1 MAIESKNLLV
11 AVKAYSRGNA
21 LPLDA
26 SEVWDSYEE
35 ALVYAK
41 AANAYAGQ
49 TIKVL
54 QNGVYETYVLQG
66 EAGNYSL
73 EKVGVDQSQMK
84 QFVQVVTNL
93 ASITSPEQGVVYI
106 VTGESK
112 GYIYNGSDFV
122 VVFEDVTS
130 EEDGS
135 LSEQLANLKAEF
147 ENYAALSGAEFTGS
161 VKLAA
166 DPTQDL
172 EAATKHYVDALVNGI
187 NSFTVG
193 VVNSETQL
201 PSEVKI
207 GQTFR
212 VTEAGTYAGQVCEV
226 GDLIIVVADSENAQ
240 DSDFIVVN
248 VNIDGSEFVI
258 GPESAIDANIAVFDG
273 LTGKKIKDSTV
284 SLESLQDTID
294 KAHTHENKKQLD
306 TYKLT
311 QDELLSAVDDKITEE
326 RTKID
331 KVLETKI
338 EADTNALENY
348 YTSAAVDELLK
359 PITENLNTKV
369 TSTEVNTAI
378 ETALESYY
386 TKSDADD
393 RFQDADEVSA
403 AITEALGDYATSSDV
418 TSAISDRIGNLEDAS
433 TVVGYV
439 NTKIKDI
446 QTSGDTNYNAAVQY
460 IDSRLG
466 SDFSGDENADVT
478 VTSYVTNAI
487 STANSYTD
495 TAVANAALV
504 MNEF

>member
-73 EKVGVDQSQMK
+73 EKVGVDQTQLK
-84 QFVQVVTNL
+84 QFVQVVANL
-93 ASITSPEQGVVYI
+93 AAVTSPEQGVIYI
-106 VTGESK
+106 VTGENK

-187 NSFTVG
+187 NSFTIG
-193 VVNSETQL
+193 VVDSENPL
-201 PSEVKI
+201 PSKVEV

-212 VTEAGTYAGQVCEV
+212 VVEAGTYAGQLCEV
-226 GDLIIVVADSENAQ
+226 GDLIIVVADSEDAQ

-248 VNIDGSEFVI
+248 VNIDGSQFVV

-273 LTGKKIKDSTV
+273 LTGKKIKDSAV
-284 SLESLQDTID
+284 SLASLNDVIA
-294 KAHTHENKKQLD
+294 KAHTHENKAILD
-306 TYKLT
+306 TYTST
-311 QDELLSAVDDKITEE
+311 QTELLSTVDGKIAADRAEV
-326 RTKID
+326 D
-331 KVLETKI
+331 AALAGKV
-338 EADTNALENY
+338 DTDTLGNY
-348 YTSAAVDELLK
+348 YTSAAVDDLLK

-369 TSTEVNTAI
+369 AQSDYNEKVAALEEAI
-378 ETALESYY
+378 EGKAT
-386 TKSDADD
+386 SDDIDEAIAD
-393 RFQDADEVSA
+393 R
-403 AITEALGDYATSSDV
+403 LGDIDSNTTVKDYIDTAVGSGGTA
-418 TSAISDRIGNLEDAS
+418 SAEAIAKAKSEAIDAS
-433 TVVGYV
+433 KTY
-439 NTKIKDI
+439 T
-446 QTSGDTNYNAAVQY
+446 
-460 IDSRLG
+460 DSRLG
-466 SDFSGDENADVT
+466 SDFTGDENANVT
-478 VTSYVTNAI
+478 VTTYVTEAI
-487 STANSYTD
+487 
-495 TAVANAALV
+495 ANAALV